1 MGDITRLLHPE
12 DGTGPDLDAVFER
25 LYPELRQRARGSLQ
39 RLPHGATLTPTT
51 LVAEAYMRL
60 IGNDSLSLNDRRHFY
75 ACAARAMRH
84 VILDGLRSAD
94 TDKRRAQDQAI
105 TLSPEHLALAR
116 TTEELLDLD
125 QALDELEAMAPQ
137 QRELVDLKFFV
148 GLSMREIAE
157 LFETSERTAWRD
169 WKRARAW
176 LKARL
181 KPAGKPLD

>member
-1 MGDITRLLHPE
+1 MGDITRLLRPE

-25 LYPELRQRARGSLQ
+25 LYPELRRRARGSLQ

-60 IGNDSLSLNDRRHFY
+60 IGNESLDLNDRRHFY

-84 VILDGLRSAD
+84 VILDALRSAD

-105 TLSPEHLALAR
+105 TLSPEHIALAR

-125 QALDELEAMAPQ
+125 QALDELEAMAPR

-169 WKRARAW
+169 WNRARAW
-176 LKARL
+176 LKARMR
-181 KPAGKPLD
+181 P

>member
-1 MGDITRLLHPE
+1 MGDITRLLHPD

-25 LYPELRQRARGSLQ
+25 LYPELRQRARGSLS

-84 VILDGLRSAD
+84 VIFDALRGAE
-94 TDKRRAQDQAI
+94 TDKRRAQNQAI
-105 TLSPEHLALAR
+105 TLSPEHQALAR
-116 TTEELLDLD
+116 TTEELFDLD
-125 QALDELEAMAPQ
+125 QALEELEAMAPQ

-157 LFETSERTAWRD
+157 LLEMSERTAWRD
-169 WKRARAW
+169 WERARAW

-181 KPAGKPLD
+181 NQPGA